1 MTTKKTNKK
10 KPVFDYTTIKT
21 IKDAFKKV
29 GMDSQLRP
37 DVSMLPEKF
46 GSFLITAFLLSI
58 IFDAINDGWEPDY
71 SNRNQYKYFP
81 WPWVSSSGF
90 DFTASDFSCGHADAR
105 VGFRLCTDTADK
117 ARYVLTQ
124 FPDLCKEWYLN
135 VKK

>member
-21 IKDAFKKV
+21 IEDAFKKV
-29 GMDSQLRP
+29 GMDPQLRP
-37 DVSMLPEKF
+37 DISMLPKKN
-46 GSFLITAFLLSI
+46 GAFLITAFLLSI
-58 IFDAINDGWEPDY
+58 VFEAINDGWEPDY
-71 SNRNQYKYFP
+71 SNHNQYKYFP

-90 DFTASDFSCGHADAR
+90 VFALSHYYCDYASACVS
-105 VGFRLCTDTADK
+105 FRLCTDTANK
-117 ARYVLTQ
+117 AKYVLTQ

>member
-1 MTTKKTNKK
+1 MTTRKTNKQ

-21 IKDAFKKV
+21 IEDAFQKV
-29 GMDSQLRP
+29 GMDPQLRP
-37 DVSMLPEKF
+37 DVSMLPEKY
-46 GSFLITAFLLSI
+46 GCFLITAFLLSI
-58 IFDAINDGWEPDY
+58 IFAAINDGWEPDY
-71 SNRNQYKYFP
+71 SDRSQYKYFP

-90 DFTASDFSCGHADAR
+90 DFTDSGCVYVRTHSI

>member
-10 KPVFDYTTIKT
+10 KTVFDYTTIKT
-21 IKDAFKKV
+21 IEDAFKKV

-37 DVSMLPEKF
+37 DISMLPKKN
-46 GSFLITAFLLSI
+46 GAFLITAFLLAI
-58 IFDAINDGWEPDY
+58 VFEAINDGWEPDY
-71 SNRNQYKYFP
+71 SNHNQYKYFP
-81 WPWVSSSGF
+81 WAWVSSSGF
-90 DFTASDFSCGHADAR
+90 GFTDSDCDSVIASTR

-117 ARYVLTQ
+117 ARYMLTQ